1 MDYLVNLQ
9 MDRRLLKKQP
19 FELLVTL
26 APSSIQ
32 DRFSLGNRFV
42 YHSLR
47 PAASFFFL
55 FKWYNSCFITRR
67 PMREHSYKDSQL
79 VRTRCEYVLVA

>member
-9 MDRRLLKKQP
+9 MDRRLLKGQP
-19 FELLVTL
+19 FEYLLLSRQAAFRTF
-26 APSSIQ
+26 
-32 DRFSLGNRFV
+32 FSFGNRFV

-55 FKWYNSCFITRR
+55 FKWYNTCFLTRR
-67 PMREHSYKDSQL
+67 PMRGQSYKDSQL
-79 VRTRCEYVLVA
+79 VRTRYEYVLVA